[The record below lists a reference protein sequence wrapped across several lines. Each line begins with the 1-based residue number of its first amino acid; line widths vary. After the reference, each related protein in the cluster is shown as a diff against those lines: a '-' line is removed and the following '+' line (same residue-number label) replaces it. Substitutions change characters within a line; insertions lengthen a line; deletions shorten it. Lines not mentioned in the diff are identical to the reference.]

1 MAAGTYDDEIKALK
15 DDLAG
20 LRKDMQ
26 TLVKTVGEDARNRG
40 RETVSKAKAEAGRY
54 ADEAVTRGKEGMAAI
69 ESHIE
74 DRPFTSVLM
83 AFGIGLVIGKL
94 LDR

>member
-15 DDLAG
+15 EDLAG

-26 TLVKTVGEDARNRG
+26 ALVKTVSDDARSRG
-40 RETVSKAKAEAGRY
+40 RETVNKARAEAGRY
-54 ADEAVTRGKEGMAAI
+54 ADEALSRGRDGMAAI

-74 DRPFTSVLM
+74 ERPFTSVLM
-83 AFGIGLVIGKL
+83 AFGIGLVIGKI

>member
-26 TLVKTVGEDARNRG
+26 TLVKTVGEDAKSRG
-40 RETVSKAKAEAGRY
+40 RETMNKAKAEAGHY
-54 ADEAVTRGKEGMAAI
+54 ADEAVARGREGVAAI

-74 DRPFTSVLM
+74 DRPFTSVLI
-83 AFGIGLVIGKL
+83 AFGIGLVLGKL

>member
-1 MAAGTYDDEIKALK
+1 MAAGTYEDEIKVLK

-26 TLVKTVGEDARNRG
+26 TLVKTVGDDAKARG
-40 RETVSKAKAEAGRY
+40 RETVNKAKAEATHY
-54 ADEAVTRGKEGMAAI
+54 ADEAMSRGREGFAAI
-69 ESHIE
+69 ESQIE
-74 DRPFTSVLM
+74 ERPFTSVLM
-83 AFGIGLVIGKL
+83 AFGIGLVVGKL